1 MQEKNRVWCVVGA
14 GPVGCQAAL
23 CLRRQVGVKS
33 ESLSLLDPCRPLEV
47 WSRRTESCGMRYLRS
62 PSVHHLGPGSSDLVR
77 FQKQRYRT
85 GKPWRGKSN
94 SPKLDLFNAH
104 SGHLVEE
111 SGLQKA
117 WIPAKVKRL
126 VRNGSGF
133 SLETNQGDFL
143 AGRVVLALG
152 PCWLKKLPSWLEP
165 GRRLVQY
172 ILNPSFS
179 TDCLGAGKRLAVVG
193 GGMTS
198 VQAALKLSEQHRVT
212 LLTRS
217 ELQVHEFDVASGWM
231 GPMNGRFARL
241 PNQERRA
248 LVDSKKRGGTI
259 NSSVYRS
266 FRKALEEGRLHHELL
281 NEPDCSPRG
290 EALVVHN
297 GGESML
303 FDQVLLGTGFGPI
316 VHPLHRQIAE
326 ELGAPLSH
334 CGTPVL
340 DHYLQWL
347 PGLFVMGCQA
357 ELQLGPAA
365 GNILGGR
372 LGSQRL
378 LSFCRMRELG
388 VENGHR
394 HGEVRTRPSSSNS
407 RVTNVASL
415 RA

>member
-117 WIPAKVKRL
+117 WIPAKVERL

-152 PCWLKKLPSWLEP
+152 PCWLMRILW
-165 GRRLVQY
+165 VQDA
-172 ILNPSFS
+172 L
-179 TDCLGAGKRLAVVG
+179 CAGKQHSSFLHSTQNHHRRKVRQVAVG
-193 GGMTS
+193 I
-198 VQAALKLSEQHRVT
+198 LRV
-212 LLTRS
+212 
-217 ELQVHEFDVASGWM
+217 W
-231 GPMNGRFARL
+231 
-241 PNQERRA
+241 
-248 LVDSKKRGGTI
+248 
-259 NSSVYRS
+259 
-266 FRKALEEGRLHHELL
+266 
-281 NEPDCSPRG
+281 
-290 EALVVHN
+290 
-297 GGESML
+297 
-303 FDQVLLGTGFGPI
+303 
-316 VHPLHRQIAE
+316 
-326 ELGAPLSH
+326 
-334 CGTPVL
+334 
-340 DHYLQWL
+340 
-347 PGLFVMGCQA
+347 
-357 ELQLGPAA
+357 QLW
-365 GNILGGR
+365 
-372 LGSQRL
+372 
-378 LSFCRMRELG
+378 CC
-388 VENGHR
+388 
-394 HGEVRTRPSSSNS
+394 
-407 RVTNVASL
+407 
-415 RA
+415 